1 MMRKKTTCLAK
12 MICRYNA
19 CVTQQLYL
27 ASEKLTI
34 GRQSHVCTWRA
45 FSQLS
50 RSLGRER
57 WAHMR
62 TTRGS
67 KCHDVSPRA
76 THTHH
81 PGGFVGQG
89 QRSPRGPYF
98 FAAHFLMLTHP
109 GIEVI

>member
-1 MMRKKTTCLAK
+1 
-12 MICRYNA
+12 MICMNNER
-19 CVTQQLYL
+19 VTQQLYL

-57 WAHMR
+57 LAHMR

-67 KCHDVSPRA
+67 KCHDVSPLRN
-76 THTHH
+76 THTSSRWFRR
-81 PGGFVGQG
+81 PGTALSSWPPLFCSTFSHVDPSWD
-89 QRSPRGPYF
+89 R
-98 FAAHFLMLTHP
+98 
-109 GIEVI
+109 EVI